1 MTTLPD
7 LEPAALEAAHDAY
20 EASQECQPREH
31 SQALS
36 EAIRAYLSAARSTAP
51 EARKAV
57 DAVTI
62 PEKLANN
69 LYRFL
74 LQLSTAA
81 VTLRGLHGDIT
92 GNAHLY
98 AEALKAA
105 FDASVPAPSGAERL
119 GREFEDAWDKSTDKL
134 YETDGPQ
141 AVPAEDV
148 ASTVGSKIEA
158 LLSEERQGA
167 FIGSHQVHAIK
178 EIEAQIAAAL
188 AASEAEAISL
198 RRKLEE
204 AERDN
209 ALKLCSLADTMTAC
223 RGDDD
228 FIAGVRAK
236 IEAALSTEPGE
247 PEGHTVEISRMG
259 WEEDE
264 GEQRFTATAV
274 FKEPPNWPFNVV
286 WKRIPVRMA
295 LAAPLPEDIHH
306 GR

>member
-7 LEPAALEAAHDAY
+7 LEPAALEAARKEYTASLAY
-20 EASQECQPREH
+20 GDFGATERI
-31 SQALS
+31 
-36 EAIRAYLSAARSTAP
+36 IRAYLAARSTVP
-51 EARKAV
+51 EAGKAV
-57 DAVTI
+57 DAGLI
-62 PEKLANN
+62 ERLNKFA
-69 LYRFL
+69 
-74 LQLSTAA
+74 SD
-81 VTLRGLHGDIT
+81 LHGQ
-92 GNAHLY
+92 H
-98 AEALKAA
+98 
-105 FDASVPAPSGAERL
+105 SGTSR
-119 GREFEDAWDKSTDKL
+119 WSP
-134 YETDGPQ
+134 YNPQ
-141 AVPAEDV
+141 AELVR
-148 ASTVGSKIEA
+148 EA
-158 LLSEERQGA
+158 
-167 FIGSHQVHAIK
+167 
-178 EIEAQIAAAL
+178 AAAL
-188 AASEAEAISL
+188 TASEAEATSL

-274 FKEPPNWPFNVV
+274 FKDPPNWPFNVV

-295 LAAPLPEDIHH
+295 LAAPLPEDTHH